1 MWGGKGKWKD
11 GGKGKWDGGGKCKQ
25 DFGKGKFDYAWPPLD
40 AGKGKF
46 DGAPWSTGAGPAG
59 AARAL
64 NAAASNAYDVRITRT
79 LDVAKNIFSHR
90 KCCQMLEGSFSAVS
104 KPIFASNEY

>member
-46 DGAPWSTGAGPAG
+46 DGAPWSTGA
-59 AARAL
+59 
-64 NAAASNAYDVRITRT
+64 V
-79 LDVAKNIFSHR
+79 
-90 KCCQMLEGSFSAVS
+90 
-104 KPIFASNEY
+104 